1 MKTNLPY
8 LLIAAAAMSLTATS
22 HAQSSSTPATLD
34 ENLRIDR
41 YVEPTFPGQFRNRGV
56 NEGYAQ
62 VQVLVAADGTLLETF
77 VSAYS
82 HKEFADSAEAALR
95 NWTFRPAAD
104 PASLP
109 QRFNLRINF
118 RREGMMVIQGNF
130 EETVNAYLGHKD
142 RGSAVT
148 LCKLR
153 DLDVTPEPV
162 NFVVPEYPAEL
173 KKQNVDGA
181 AVISF
186 FIDESGQIRVPVV
199 SGATRPEFA
208 AAALT
213 AVKQWTFNPPL
224 RRGHA
229 TRVFAVQEF
238 SFTPDK
244 TPAAPK
250 ATQ

>member
-1 MKTNLPY
+1 MKTNLPFI
-8 LLIAAAAMSLTATS
+8 LLAAAVASLTATG
-22 HAQSSSTPATLD
+22 HAQSTTTPKALVED
-34 ENLRIDR
+34 LRIDH

-56 NEGYAQ
+56 SEGYAQ

-77 VSAYS
+77 VSTYS
-82 HKEFADSAEAALR
+82 HKEFADSAETALR
-95 NWTFRPAAD
+95 SWTFRPAAD
-104 PASLP
+104 PTSLP

-118 RREGMMVIQGNF
+118 RREGMMIIQGNF

-142 RGSAVT
+142 RGASVN

-153 DLDVTPEPV
+153 DLDATPEPV
-162 NFVVPEYPAEL
+162 NLVVPEYPAEL
-173 KKQNVDGA
+173 KKQNVEGA
-181 AVISF
+181 AAISF
-186 FIDESGQIRVPVV
+186 FIDEEGKIRVPVV
-199 SGATRPEFA
+199 SGASRPEFA
-208 AAALT
+208 TAALE

-244 TPAAPK
+244 AAAAPK